1 MVNLNRMRFLI
12 GYEQRLRFDRLKKF
26 ARATKI
32 TTSITGMP
40 RGSGTGNQVQD
51 GAIELA
57 EVEEAYSEVLKELQS
72 MRDELEVLLQSL
84 DNPDDI
90 GVMRLRY
97 IKGHELKYIPDAIHL
112 SPRAMYYHLAG
123 AERKLTRMHPD
134 KIVIR

>member
-32 TTSITGMP
+32 TTILTGMP
-40 RGSGTGNQVQD
+40 RGSGTGNQTQD

-57 EVEEAYSEVLKELQS
+57 MVDEAYREVWQELKT
-72 MRDELEVLLQSL
+72 MREELEALLSSL
-84 DNPDDI
+84 DNPDDR

-97 IKGHELKYIPDAIHL
+97 IDGWRLRDIPDAVHL
-112 SPRAMYYHLAG
+112 SERAMYYHLAS
-123 AERKLTRMHPD
+123 AERKLARMYPESV
-134 KIVIR
+134 IVR